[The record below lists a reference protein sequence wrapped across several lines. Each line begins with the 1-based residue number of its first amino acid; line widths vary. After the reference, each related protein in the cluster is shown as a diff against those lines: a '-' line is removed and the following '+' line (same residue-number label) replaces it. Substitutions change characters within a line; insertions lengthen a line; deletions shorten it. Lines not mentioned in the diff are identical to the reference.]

1 MNQTYLQKLEK
12 TTLGSN
18 AMSEK
23 TLKPLES
30 KIDELIAFC
39 AHLQEENTG
48 LRSRESGLLKE
59 RTELIEKNQVA
70 RQKVES
76 IIARLKTMQEG

>member
-1 MNQTYLQKLEK
+1 
-12 TTLGSN
+12 
-18 AMSEK
+18 MSEQ

-39 AHLQEENTG
+39 AHLQQENETLKG
-48 LRSRESGLLKE
+48 RESDLLKE
-59 RTELIEKNQVA
+59 RTDLIEKNQIA

-76 IIARLKTMQEG
+76 IISRLKSMQEN

>member
-1 MNQTYLQKLEK
+1 MEWQIN
-12 TTLGSN
+12 
-18 AMSEK
+18 MSDS

-39 AHLQEENTG
+39 AHLRDENES
-48 LRSRESGLLKE
+48 LRMRESSLLKE
-59 RTELIEKNQVA
+59 RSKLIEKNQIS

-76 IIARLKTMQEG
+76 IISRLKTMQDN

>member
-1 MNQTYLQKLEK
+1 
-12 TTLGSN
+12 
-18 AMSEK
+18 MSEQ
-23 TLKPLES
+23 TLQPLES

-39 AHLQEENTG
+39 AHLQKENKD
-48 LRSRESGLLKE
+48 LKDRESDLLNE

-76 IIARLKTMQEG
+76 IISRLKTVQESQG

>member
-1 MNQTYLQKLEK
+1 
-12 TTLGSN
+12 
-18 AMSEK
+18 MSEK
-23 TLKPLES
+23 TLEPLES

-39 AHLQEENTG
+39 AHLQQENSG
-48 LRSRESGLLKE
+48 LRSRETDLMKE
-59 RTELIEKNQVA
+59 RSELIEKNQVA

>member
-1 MNQTYLQKLEK
+1 
-12 TTLGSN
+12 
-18 AMSEK
+18 MSEQ

-39 AHLQEENTG
+39 AHLQHENET
-48 LRSRESGLLKE
+48 LRTRESGLLKE
-59 RTELIEKNQVA
+59 RTELIEKNQAA

-76 IIARLKTMQEG
+76 IISRLKSMQES